1 MMRLSEAAAI
11 LKVPFNG
18 ADAEVLRV
26 STDSRNTQPGDL
38 FIALRGAKFDGG
50 VYAAQALQQG
60 AVGVIL
66 DARQAPEV
74 LHAIRVADTRIA
86 LGQLAAAWRDHFS
99 IPIVAITGS
108 NGKTTV
114 KEMLA
119 AILRVAAAGPH
130 PNPPPE
136 GEGAN
141 AEPKPIDAVLA
152 TEGNFNNDIGLPLML
167 LRMRE
172 THQYAV
178 LEMGMNHLGEIDYL
192 TRLARPDVAL
202 INNAQAAHV
211 GMLGS
216 VADIARA
223 KSEIFNGLGEQGIA
237 IVNAD
242 DGQVGM
248 WREANVGRSVVSFGL
263 NQDANVRG
271 EFHPGDYGSSLTV
284 VTAAERFDV
293 ALQVPGTHNVRNA
306 LAACAAALALHIAPS
321 DISAGLADF
330 TGVKGR
336 LQKKRGVH
344 GSTFIDDTYNAN
356 PDSVLAAL
364 KVLGL
369 HTGKKILVLGDMG
382 ELGDEAAALHAQMG
396 LAARLAGVEKL
407 FGLGD
412 MTRETVGAFGPGAM
426 HFERI
431 QELLADLENELSAD
445 TTVLV
450 KGSRFMHME
459 RVVQSFME
467 TH

>member
-1 MMRLSEAAAI
+1 MMRLSEAAAL
-11 LKVPFNG
+11 LKVEFNG

-60 AVGVIL
+60 AVGVVL
-66 DARQAPEV
+66 DALQAPEV
-74 LHAIRVADTRIA
+74 LHAIRVDDTRIA
-86 LGQLAAAWRDHFS
+86 LGQLAAAWRDGFA
-99 IPIVAITGS
+99 IPVVAITGS

-119 AILRVAAAGPH
+119 AILRVAA
-130 PNPPPE
+130 
-136 GEGAN
+136 GAD
-141 AEPKPIDAVLA
+141 DAVLA

-167 LRMRE
+167 LRLRD
-172 THQYAV
+172 THRYAV
-178 LEMGMNHLGEIDYL
+178 LEMGMNHPGEIDYL
-192 TRLARPDVAL
+192 TRIARPDVAL

-216 VADIARA
+216 VAEIARA
-223 KSEIFNGLGEQGIA
+223 KSEIFNGLGEQGTA

-242 DGQVGM
+242 DGHVGM
-248 WREANVGRSVVSFGL
+248 WREANVGRSVMSFGL

-271 EFHPGDYGSSLTV
+271 EFKATEYGSALTV
-284 VTAAERFDV
+284 ITAAERIEV

-306 LAACAAALALHIAPS
+306 LAACAAALALHIAPLQ
-321 DISAGLADF
+321 ISAGLSGF

-369 HTGKKILVLGDMG
+369 HAGKKILVLGDMG

-412 MTRETVGAFGPGAM
+412 MTRETVGAFGQGGM

-467 TH
+467 AH